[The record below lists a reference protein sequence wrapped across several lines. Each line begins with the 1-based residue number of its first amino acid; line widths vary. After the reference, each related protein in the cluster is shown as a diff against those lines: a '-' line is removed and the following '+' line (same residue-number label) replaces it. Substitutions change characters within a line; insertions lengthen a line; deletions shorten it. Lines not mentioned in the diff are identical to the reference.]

1 MRMTYLPSSCKA
13 RRLSDSKHWNFLEI
27 PPIQISPI
35 LPYSK
40 FIGAMTHPHNN
51 LSTMALLTAHVYYW
65 RHGDVIICCY
75 ILNRPREK
83 HLQFEI
89 LYTII
94 IVVADQLITGRS
106 WRHVE
111 IYYSILFLGN
121 WQCQLMNKLH

>member
-1 MRMTYLPSSCKA
+1 MGIITICS
-13 RRLSDSKHWNFLEI
+13 I
-27 PPIQISPI
+27 PIMVYYNPHNNQIV
-35 LPYSK
+35 
-40 FIGAMTHPHNN
+40 FDPHNN
-51 LSTMALLTAHVYYW
+51 LSTMALLKVHVYYCI
-65 RHGDVIICCY
+65 HGDVIICCY